1 MTDDDEAPAGLA
13 IPKQY
18 PPPDARA
25 LALLARLVPAGADG
39 LDLPADD
46 LEAADALRSLTLARP
61 GWRPGAQALYLLTTS
76 WHRWEAT
83 RMLMEAPDALDDW
96 APTWWPPGDLE
107 RLADVLAPAVGI
119 ELGRWCAASVAGLE
133 VADANRWPHV
143 PG

>member
-46 LEAADALRSLTLARP
+46 LEAADALRSLTLC
-61 GWRPGAQALYLLTTS
+61 
-76 WHRWEAT
+76 
-83 RMLMEAPDALDDW
+83 
-96 APTWWPPGDLE
+96 PP
-107 RLADVLAPAVGI
+107 RLATWCPSALRAHDELAPMGGNPNAHGGTRRPRRLGAAVVAT
-119 ELGRWCAASVAGLE
+119 WCP
-133 VADANRWPHV
+133 R
-143 PG
+143 